1 MSHLVLHIL
10 PSHSLNLE
18 LLLFSVFIFIGDDSS
33 DRTASKSLVFLS
45 FFFLSSTWHPS
56 AQCHQ
61 KQSNELDPEI
71 RVIATIND
79 FINDMQTVR
88 L

>member
-45 FFFLSSTWHPS
+45 FFFSLAQPGTLLLS
-56 AQCHQ
+56 
-61 KQSNELDPEI
+61 
-71 RVIATIND
+71 VIKNKAMN
-79 FINDMQTVR
+79 
-88 L
+88 